1 MKKLPR
7 TELEIM
13 KFIWS
18 AKNKVS
24 TKEVANHMENVLEWK
39 LSTTS
44 KTLSRLVKKDFLA
57 TELIGKQSYFTPI
70 VEENDYLKFET
81 RDFFNYLHGKSLKSI
96 ISTLEES
103 DEITDEDLDEL
114 EKWIRNR

>member
-18 AKNKVS
+18 KKDKVS
-24 TKEVANHMENVLEWK
+24 TKEVANHMGEVLGWK

-44 KTLSRLVKKDFLA
+44 KTLSRLVKKEFLV
-57 TELIGKQSYFTPI
+57 TERIGKQSYYTSI
-70 VEENDYLKFET
+70 VEEDDYLKFET
-81 RDFFNYLHGKSLKSI
+81 KDFFNYLHGKSLKSI

-103 DEITDEDLDEL
+103 DEITNEDLNEL
-114 EKWIRNR
+114 ENWIKNR

>member
-13 KFIWS
+13 KFIWN
-18 AKNKVS
+18 KNDKLS
-24 TKEVANHMENVLEWK
+24 TKDVAMHMEEVLEWK

-44 KTLSRLVKKDFLA
+44 KTLSRLVEKEFLA
-57 TELIGKQSYFTPI
+57 TEKIGKQVYYSPI
-70 VEENDYLKFET
+70 VDEGDYLKFET
-81 RDFFNYLHGKSLKSI
+81 KDFFSYLHGNSLKSI

-103 DEITDEDLDEL
+103 DEITIEDLDEL
-114 EKWIRNR
+114 EKWIKNR

>member
-18 AKNKVS
+18 KKDQVS
-24 TKEVANHMENVLEWK
+24 TKDVAIHMEEALEWK

-44 KTLSRLVKKDFLA
+44 KTLSK
-57 TELIGKQSYFTPI
+57 
-70 VEENDYLKFET
+70 N
-81 RDFFNYLHGKSLKSI
+81 
-96 ISTLEES
+96 
-103 DEITDEDLDEL
+103 
-114 EKWIRNR
+114 EKI

>member
-1 MKKLPR
+1 MKKLPK

-18 AKNKVS
+18 KNEKLA
-24 TKEVANHMENVLEWK
+24 TKDIGIYMEGLLEWK

-44 KTLSRLVKKDFLA
+44 KTLSRLVEKGFLIK
-57 TELIGKQSYFTPI
+57 EH
-70 VEENDYLKFET
+70 DYVKFET
-81 RDFFNYLHGKSLKSI
+81 KDFFNFLHGKSLKSI

-103 DEITDEDLDEL
+103 DELTSEDLDEL
-114 EKWIRNR
+114 EEWIKNR

>member
-1 MKKLPR
+1 MKKLPK

-18 AKNKVS
+18 RKDTVS
-24 TKEVANHMENVLEWK
+24 TKEVAKHMEDVLSWK

-44 KTLSRLVKKDFLA
+44 KTLSRLVKKEFLA
-57 TELIGKQSYFTPI
+57 AERIGKQCYYTSI

-81 RDFFNYLHGKSLKSI
+81 KDFFNYLHGKSLKSI

-103 DEITDEDLDEL
+103 DEITNEDLDEL
-114 EKWIRNR
+114 ENWIKNR